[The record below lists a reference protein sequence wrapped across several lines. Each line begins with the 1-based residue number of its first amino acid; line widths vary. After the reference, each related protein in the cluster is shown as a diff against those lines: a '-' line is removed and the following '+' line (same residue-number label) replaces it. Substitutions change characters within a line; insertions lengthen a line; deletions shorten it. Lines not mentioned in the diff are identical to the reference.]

1 MYNKRSGPLPVK
13 VIHVSPCIHVIE
25 GVDNVT
31 VLGVPF
37 GVPILYLCIQ
47 YWCLSLSMSSV

>member
-47 YWCLSLSMSSV
+47 YWCLSFSLSSV